1 MSAQNPTWLR
11 LDNAAKIYPA
21 ARSRRWSSMFR
32 LSLSFRDKVDPALL
46 QAALDATLPR
56 FPAIAMRLRRGLFW
70 YYLEQVEE
78 IPTVMPDGPYPCA
91 RMSLAEIKRCAFRV
105 LYYKNRVAVEFFHA
119 LTDGTGGLIF
129 LKTLA
134 ADYLERRYG
143 AGIPC
148 TDGVLDRKESASPE
162 ELEDSFLLHEG
173 DVAAGRREAVAYH
186 LRGSKEPDSFL
197 NLTTGIVPLE
207 PVKARAKEKG
217 VSLTTYLAAVMIASI
232 LEIQAMRQPN
242 RRRQKPVKV
251 MIPVNLRR
259 FFESRTLRNFAL
271 YITPGVDPRMGDY
284 TFDEILGAVHHQM
297 GSELTAKQLSARLT
311 TNVRS
316 EKHPALKIMP
326 LFLKNVGMKLAYRMV
341 GERFSSITISNLGA
355 VRLPEEMCD
364 FVERADFVLGAQAF
378 NPHNCGVVSYDGK
391 LFISIIRNIKEPTL
405 ERVFFTK
412 LRRLGVPVKIESNQR
427 DPLCLTVST
436 AASN

>member
-1 MSAQNPTWLR
+1 MKPQNPTWLR

-56 FPAIAMRLRRGLFW
+56 FPAIAMRLKRGLFW
-70 YYLEQVEE
+70 YYLERVEE

-91 RMSLAEIKRCAFRV
+91 KMPLSEIRRCAFRV
-105 LYYKNRVAVEFFHA
+105 LYYENRVAVEFFHV

-143 AGIPC
+143 VKIPC
-148 TDGVLDRKESASPE
+148 TDGVLDRNEPPAAE
-162 ELEDSFLLHEG
+162 ELEDSFLQHEG
-173 DVAAGRREAVAYH
+173 AVAAGRREAVAYH
-186 LRGSKEPDSFL
+186 LRGSKEPDGFL
-197 NLTTGIVPLE
+197 NLTTGILPLE
-207 PVKARAKEKG
+207 TILSLARQKG

-232 LEIQAMRQPN
+232 LEIQNDRQPV
-242 RRRQKPVKV
+242 RRRQRPVKV

-284 TFDEILGAVHHQM
+284 TFDEILEAVHHQM
-297 GSELTAKQLSARLT
+297 GSELTAKQLGARLT

-326 LFLKNVGMKLAYRMV
+326 LFLKNFGMKLAYRMV
-341 GERFSSITISNLGA
+341 GERFSSVTISNLGA
-355 VRLPEEMCD
+355 VALPAQMRD

-378 NPHNCGVVSYDGK
+378 NPHNCGVVSYGGR
-391 LFISIIRNIKEPTL
+391 LYISIIRGIKEPTL
-405 ERVFFTK
+405 ERVFFTN